1 MALHFFDP
9 PEGAGA
15 GAGAGVLRWIGRG
28 TEPPCC
34 RPEPGEGVGDGLGG
48 KVGAMVHSF
57 GGFRALLRARAK
69 VLERALGQALEWGLV
84 LG

>member
-1 MALHFFDP
+1 
-9 PEGAGA
+9 
-15 GAGAGVLRWIGRG
+15 
-28 TEPPCC
+28 
-34 RPEPGEGVGDGLGG
+34 
-48 KVGAMVHSF
+48 MVHSF